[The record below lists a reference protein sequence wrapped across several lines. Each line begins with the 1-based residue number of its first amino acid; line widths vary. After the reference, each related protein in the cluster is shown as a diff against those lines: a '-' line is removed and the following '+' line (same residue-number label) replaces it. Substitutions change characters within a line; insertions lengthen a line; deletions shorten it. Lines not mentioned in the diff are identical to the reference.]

1 MMHMMLISVDL
12 STITRSKR
20 TDGVFPVRDRVRS
33 YLQALGAV
41 GAMDMSVRAHNGAPN
56 GYAALISHGYSVEQ

>member
-1 MMHMMLISVDL
+1 MFGLLVVGCAFLGLWHFDVGSKLQE
-12 STITRSKR
+12 KR

-41 GAMDMSVRAHNGAPN
+41 GAMDMSVRAPT
-56 GYAALISHGYSVEQ
+56 GY